1 MAKKNTKTVQEAA
14 TTTYPEKGAFADE
27 KALKTYVKALSD
39 EQVADWVALEGLEVK
54 DYGSAPINR
63 MRQIMAIKELH
74 FPSEK
79 KPSSKKE
86 SPYKKYETEQLVQM
100 AIDNN
105 VIFEP
110 CDDQRILRMRAIM
123 ALRAHKV
130 IE

>member
-1 MAKKNTKTVQEAA
+1 MAKKNTVVEVQ
-14 TTTYPEKGAFADE
+14 YPEKGTFAD
-27 KALKTYVKALSD
+27 VKELQKYIKPLTD
-39 EQVADWVALEGLEVK
+39 EQIAEWVGLEGLEVK

-79 KPSSKKE
+79 KPSAKKE
-86 SPYKKYETEQLVQM
+86 SPYKKYSTEQLVEM

-105 VIFEP
+105 ALFEP
-110 CDDQRILRMRAIM
+110 TEDTRILRMRAIM
-123 ALRAHKV
+123 ALRAAKV